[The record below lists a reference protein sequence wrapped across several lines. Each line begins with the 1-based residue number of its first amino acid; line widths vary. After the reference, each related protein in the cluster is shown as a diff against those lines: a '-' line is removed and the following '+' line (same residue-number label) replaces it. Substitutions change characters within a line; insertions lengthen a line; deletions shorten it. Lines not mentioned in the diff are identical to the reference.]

1 MDVKTYRAS
10 SLQAALQQ
18 VRRELGPDA
27 SVLHTREVKGGMLRW
42 LAGRQIEVTASAT
55 IKVPSRLPPP
65 AAPIAAKPLPPADY
79 DDFRAKYRA
88 DLKGGETEV
97 DSLVEHLSLEA
108 APAAAA
114 ERAKFKASGQ
124 YRASRDLVDAVKNG
138 TVELKKLDRKE
149 LPEELQ
155 KLDDK
160 ELSATLKKKETE
172 RAALQKQIQ
181 ELSQKRDS
189 FLAAARAKEAEKT
202 GKETFDSA
210 LLRAVR
216 EQATRQGYKVPAQ
229 P

>member
-108 APAAAA
+108 APDKSN
-114 ERAKFKASGQ
+114 ELHESLFQ
-124 YRASRDLVDAVKNG
+124 LFTQLIDLS
-138 TVELKKLDRKE
+138 LCKLFI
-149 LPEELQ
+149 
-155 KLDDK
+155 
-160 ELSATLKKKETE
+160 TLIIFCRHNDLTKIFRLHIDNT
-172 RAALQKQIQ
+172 
-181 ELSQKRDS
+181 D
-189 FLAAARAKEAEKT
+189 
-202 GKETFDSA
+202 
-210 LLRAVR
+210 
-216 EQATRQGYKVPAQ
+216 
-229 P
+229 

>member
-108 APAAAA
+108 APDKSSELHESLFQLFTTLIDA
-114 ERAKFKASGQ
+114 EVSEEVARELLDRVRAGL
-124 YRASRDLVDAVKNG
+124 SRDDLNDSMLVKSRVTRLLED
-138 TVELKKLDRKE
+138 ELKCCGPIRVT
-149 LPEELQ
+149 PG
-155 KLDDK
+155 
-160 ELSATLKKKETE
+160 T
-172 RAALQKQIQ
+172 RRIVALVGP
-181 ELSQKRDS
+181 
-189 FLAAARAKEAEKT
+189 T
-202 GKETFDSA
+202 
-210 LLRAVR
+210 
-216 EQATRQGYKVPAQ
+216 
-229 P
+229 